1 MAYNRVFA
9 LFLVS
14 TILTNFVA
22 RPPEIGPVKALV
34 EQLVLPNL
42 PLLNLLRRLPCVA
55 SVQLPLDDAVCPE
68 LSTTND
74 TLTSVIRTVGGP
86 FFVKAIGLV
95 QNATIMR
102 FTRTKGK
109 GKKQSVS
116 APKKVV
122 LLSGT
127 PGIGKTISTKLVSQM
142 LGFHTIEVNASDSRG
157 KADKTILTMD
167 EVNGMS
173 AGDRGGVA
181 DLIAGIKMSK
191 IPIICIC
198 NDQYSQKLKSLVN
211 YCLLLS
217 FRKSTKQQIKR
228 LSQIANSE
236 GLHVNEIALEE
247 LAERVNGDMHM
258 ALNQLQY
265 MSLSMSVIKFD
276 DIKQRLQSSSKDEDI
291 SPFTTVDKLFAFNG
305 GKLRMDE
312 RIDLSMSDPDLVEQ
326 VPKKNNEENSE
337 WLVAKRKT
345 LSRDE
350 KQQSNVIHERKAP
363 SFQVGEI
370 DMHHLS
376 KVP

>member
-14 TILTNFVA
+14 TILANFVA

-34 EQLVLPNL
+34 EQLFMVLPNL

-55 SVQLPLDDAVCPE
+55 SVQLSLDDDVCPE

-74 TLTSVIRTVGGP
+74 TLTSVIRTLHDW
-86 FFVKAIGLV
+86 LV
-95 QNATIMR
+95 NWNDHFLNTG
-102 FTRTKGK
+102 TKGK

-127 PGIGKTISTKLVSQM
+127 PGIGKTTSAKL
-142 LGFHTIEVNASDSRG
+142 
-157 KADKTILTMD
+157 KTILTMD
-167 EVNGMS
+167 EVDGMS

-198 NDQYSQKLKSLVN
+198 NDRYSQKLKSLVN

-217 FRKSTKQQIKR
+217 FRKSTKQQMAKR
-228 LSQIANSE
+228 LSQIANSK

-312 RIDLSMSDPDLVEQ
+312 RIDLSMSDPDLVPLIIQ
-326 VPKKNNEENSE
+326 EN
-337 WLVAKRKT
+337 
-345 LSRDE
+345 LSRNLLPNV
-350 KQQSNVIHERKAP
+350 SNIT
-363 SFQVGEI
+363 
-370 DMHHLS
+370 
-376 KVP
+376 